1 MIGEARE
8 DRRGKDGRESR
19 FRPFLSLLLLLGI
32 FFFSSHSWAAAGV
45 RGATH
50 PDFGRLVFEWDDGV
64 DYSAEVGGGRLVLR
78 FSQPII
84 GNPQTLSSS
93 VKDYVRAVSLSA
105 DRRIISIALTEEF
118 DLHDHVQGL
127 ALVFDLRRRSK
138 VVSAATPLPRPSAP
152 VAAPAPAPASEK
164 GMLNI
169 RPGDHDGFSRFVF
182 DWASPVDYQVNK
194 QGEAV
199 SIAFKRPAK
208 IDLAALKGNLPIY
221 VSDASVEPGTNLTVK
236 LKVED
241 ASRVRHF
248 TSGPKVVLDILRP
261 PGIEAPSVAEKRAR
275 LDARGAAKPAAPI
288 TSDPGMP
295 TDLLALAKQRKA
307 EKPDEKKSEPAPPT
321 ALGKAPAA
329 PIEAKP
335 GAPKPLDRKPGTN
348 GDDKLVTPAGEEPQV
363 QSLTTPGA
371 KTTTTK
377 LLEVDEEYDQYATG
391 PNVAASVSFTWNQP
405 TAAAIFR
412 RAGYL
417 WAVFDR
423 YQEVD
428 TRLLRKLGGEILL
441 SVEQMPDK
449 KFTVVRM
456 TTLPGFN
463 PSMRRE
469 NLLWVLDF
477 SKQPLRAAAPLDV
490 RAVTEG
496 VPTARIIIPV
506 TEAGSPIQVPDPEV
520 GDVMTVVPMIPLGHG
535 VTPGYEYSEVEIPL
549 SAQGFA
555 IFKKADGIDVRL
567 TKTNVEIFNP
577 LTSLKVSREIDKLA
591 ALSKMGVAAVTAGT
605 KLIDFEGWMRG
616 GEDKFKE
623 VQGELITT
631 SGMLPSNQRNL
642 ARLNVARHMFA
653 NGYAAESLGVVRS
666 IVDADSSAAD
676 SAPLRALRGAANLMI
691 GRVSEAIEDL
701 SHPVINNEASVMPF
715 KAAALTQVG
724 DPTFQAPALRD
735 AAALIKTM
743 PKVYRNR
750 FGIMAGEAMI
760 AGADDASAKA
770 LISQLEG
777 DSPNAL
783 DGAGINYLKGR
794 LAESTKNIDEAVKSW
809 QAAEASTSRLYR
821 AKSAILRSE
830 LQFKNEKITRPQL
843 IEELERL
850 RFAWRGDE
858 FEYNL
863 LKKLGNL
870 YFEDNDYGN
879 GLRILR
885 GTIIG
890 FRGQK
895 DIDKVTLSMIDAFT
909 KLYLEDEASKI
920 SPITAIALYDEFRE
934 LTPAGERGDKMIRK
948 VAEILASVDL
958 LERATEILQQQ
969 IQFRVTGMEKVRVGT
984 RLAQMHLLNR
994 QPDKALAAIKS
1005 TTIPGID
1012 DELAAQRF
1020 HLEAQALADM
1030 DRIDEAIKLLD
1041 SVPTR
1046 DNQLLKAEIWWKKKN
1061 WAEVAA
1067 VFENLIAKPKKG
1079 DELTDQDSRFVLNWA
1094 SALILAGDDKGLA
1107 KLRRGFGQT
1116 MEKGPYRDA
1125 YTLLTR
1131 EPGEEAINNMIVAG
1145 KIKEVEKFQNFMAS
1159 FRDRLRT
1166 EKLGATN

>member
-8 DRRGKDGRESR
+8 DRRGKDGKESR
-19 FRPFLSLLLLLGI
+19 FRPFLSLLLFLGI
-32 FFFSSHSWAAAGV
+32 FLFPGDSWAAAGV

-50 PDFGRLVFEWDDGV
+50 PDFGRLVFEWDGGV
-64 DYSAEVGGGRLVLR
+64 DYSAEFGGGRLILR
-78 FSQPII
+78 FSQPVI
-84 GNPQTLSSS
+84 GNPQSLTSS

-105 DRRIISIALTEEF
+105 DRRVISIALTEEF

-138 VVSAATPLPRPSAP
+138 VVSSAPAP
-152 VAAPAPAPASEK
+152 VARPAAPAVAPLSES
-164 GMLNI
+164 GVLNI

-182 DWASPVDYQVNK
+182 DWTSPVDYQVNK

-199 SIAFKRPAK
+199 SIVFKRPAK
-208 IDLAALKGNLPIY
+208 IDLAGFKGNLPIY
-221 VSDASVEPGTNLTVK
+221 VSDASVEPGTNLAVK
-236 LKVED
+236 LKVDD

-261 PGIEAPSVAEKRAR
+261 PGVEAPAVAEKRAR
-275 LDARGAAKPAAPI
+275 LDAREVVKPAAPI

-307 EKPDEKKSEPAPPT
+307 EKPEEKKSEPAAPT
-321 ALGKAPAA
+321 SLGKAP
-329 PIEAKP
+329 EVAKP

-348 GDDKLVTPAGEEPQV
+348 GDEKLVTPSGEEPQP

-371 KTTTTK
+371 TQATAK

-391 PNVAASVSFTWNQP
+391 PNVVASVSFTWNQP

-449 KFTVVRM
+449 KYTVVRM

-477 SKQPLRAAAPLDV
+477 SKQPLRATAPLEV

-496 VPTARIIIPV
+496 VPTARIVIPA

-535 VTPGYEYSEVEIPL
+535 VTPGHEYSEIEIPL
-549 SAQGFA
+549 SAQGVA
-555 IFKKADGIDVRL
+555 VFKKADGIDVRL
-567 TKTNVEIFNP
+567 SKTSIDIFNP
-577 LTSLKVSREIDKLA
+577 TTALKISRETDKLA
-591 ALSKMGVAAVTAGT
+591 AISKMGVAAVATGT

-616 GEDKFKE
+616 GADKFKE

-642 ARLNVARHMFA
+642 SRLNVARHMFA
-653 NGYAAESLGVVRS
+653 NGYAAESLGVIRS
-666 IVDADSSAAD
+666 IVEADPSAAD

-691 GRVSEAIEDL
+691 GRVSEAIDDL
-701 SHPVINNEASVMPF
+701 SHPVIAGEASVMPW

-724 DPTFQAPALRD
+724 DPTFQAPALKD

-743 PKVYRNR
+743 PKIYRNR

-760 AGADDASAKA
+760 AGTDDTSAKG
-770 LISQLEG
+770 LISQLEA

-783 DGAGINYLKGR
+783 EMAGLNYLKGR
-794 LAESTKNIDEAVKSW
+794 LADSTKNIDEAVKSW
-809 QAAEASTSRLYR
+809 RAAESSQSRLYR

-843 IEELERL
+843 IDELERL
-850 RFAWRGDE
+850 RFAWRGDD

-870 YFEDNDYGN
+870 YFEDNDYGS
-879 GLRILR
+879 GLRILK

-890 FRGQK
+890 FRNQK
-895 DIDKVTLSMIDAFT
+895 DIDKVTISMIDAFT
-909 KLYLEDEASKI
+909 KLYLEDGASKI

-934 LTPAGERGDKMIRK
+934 LTPAGERGDQMIRK

-984 RLAQMHLLNR
+984 RLAQLHLLNR
-994 QPDKALAAIKS
+994 QPEKALAAIKT

-1061 WAEVAA
+1061 WVEVAA

-1079 DELTDQDSRFVLNWA
+1079 EELTDQDSRFVLNWA